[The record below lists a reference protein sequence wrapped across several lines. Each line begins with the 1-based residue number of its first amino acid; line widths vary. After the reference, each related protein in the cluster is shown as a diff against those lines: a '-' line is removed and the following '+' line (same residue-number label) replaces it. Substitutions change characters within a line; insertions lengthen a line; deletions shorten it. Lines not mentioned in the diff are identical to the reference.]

1 MLISY
6 DAYRVFYT
14 VARLGSFTKAAGT
27 LLSSQP
33 NLTRTIR
40 NLESALGCTLF
51 VRSNRGAVLTPE
63 GEKLFARVSVACEQI
78 QAGEEELASDRSL
91 QSGVVSIGASETA
104 LHGFLLPVLGAFH
117 RAHPGIR
124 LRIANHSTPQ
134 AFSALRNGL
143 VDVAVVTSPTADTS
157 GLHIEPLGQFEEV
170 PVCGPSLMHLCG
182 QKLTLADLSA
192 YPFISLGRETASY
205 AFAYNLFAEN
215 GAAFSPDIEVATS
228 DQILPLVRLDL
239 GVAFLPEAFAAPA
252 LQKGEIGRLTLAETI
267 PPRQLLMARR
277 SGQALSI
284 AVNSAIASRSAHPP
298 GLIPAALICP
308 SQSVSFSLNWPIFC
322 FISPASSAAAISP
335 SSARAAS
342 RIAAAPASPPRRTA
356 FVSCVS
362 AISAVSAH
370 SAASLSESPA
380 FSPAFSLGRAISR
393 TLANPLAASART
405 PPTPAFW

>member
-14 VARLGSFTKAAGT
+14 VARLGSFTKAAGA

-33 NLTRTIR
+33 ILTRTIL
-40 NLESALGCTLF
+40 NLDSALGCTLF
-51 VRSNRGAVLTPE
+51 VRSNRGAVRTPE
-63 GEKLFARVSVACEQI
+63 GEKLFARVAVACEQI

-239 GVAFLPEAFAAPA
+239 GVAFLPAAFAAPA

-284 AVNSAIASRSAHPP
+284 AAK
-298 GLIPAALICP
+298 ALEAMI
-308 SQSVSFSLNWPIFC
+308 
-322 FISPASSAAAISP
+322 
-335 SSARAAS
+335 
-342 RIAAAPASPPRRTA
+342 
-356 FVSCVS
+356 
-362 AISAVSAH
+362 
-370 SAASLSESPA
+370 
-380 FSPAFSLGRAISR
+380 LG
-393 TLANPLAASART
+393 
-405 PPTPAFW
+405 

>member
-1 MLISY
+1 MY
-6 DAYRVFYT
+6 KR
-14 VARLGSFTKAAGT
+14 
-27 LLSSQP
+27 Q
-33 NLTRTIR
+33 
-40 NLESALGCTLF
+40 
-51 VRSNRGAVLTPE
+51 
-63 GEKLFARVSVACEQI
+63 
-78 QAGEEELASDRSL
+78 
-91 QSGVVSIGASETA
+91 
-104 LHGFLLPVLGAFH
+104 
-117 RAHPGIR
+117 R

-284 AVNSAIASRSAHPP
+284 AAK
-298 GLIPAALICP
+298 ALEAMI
-308 SQSVSFSLNWPIFC
+308 
-322 FISPASSAAAISP
+322 
-335 SSARAAS
+335 
-342 RIAAAPASPPRRTA
+342 
-356 FVSCVS
+356 
-362 AISAVSAH
+362 
-370 SAASLSESPA
+370 
-380 FSPAFSLGRAISR
+380 LG
-393 TLANPLAASART
+393 
-405 PPTPAFW
+405 

>member
-1 MLISY
+1 MENAEGWHGEAVTEGVRPPTEGVPMLISY

-14 VARLGSFTKAAGT
+14 VARLGSFTKAAGA

-63 GEKLFARVSVACEQI
+63 GEKLFARVAVACEQI

-134 AFSALRNGL
+134 AFYALRNGL
-143 VDVAVVTSPTADTS
+143 VDVAVVTSPGGHKRPAHRAARPIRGGTRLRPVADA
-157 GLHIEPLGQFEEV
+157 LVRP
-170 PVCGPSLMHLCG
+170 
-182 QKLTLADLSA
+182 KLTLAELSA

-252 LQKGEIGRLTLAETI
+252 LQ
-267 PPRQLLMARR
+267 
-277 SGQALSI
+277 
-284 AVNSAIASRSAHPP
+284 
-298 GLIPAALICP
+298 
-308 SQSVSFSLNWPIFC
+308 
-322 FISPASSAAAISP
+322 
-335 SSARAAS
+335 RAKS
-342 RIAAAPASPPRRTA
+342 D
-356 FVSCVS
+356 
-362 AISAVSAH
+362 
-370 SAASLSESPA
+370 
-380 FSPAFSLGRAISR
+380 G
-393 TLANPLAASART
+393 
-405 PPTPAFW
+405 